1 MTPSESSGKSG
12 QLNKKDKMF
21 TPDSTDAGG
30 KPAKPAAKK
39 PAKKR
44 ARKKAAKK
52 GDKRSSEKA
61 GVGNAAAPKDVRV
74 PDSVL
79 IPKGD
84 TTPADPGTKVSTTG
98 PEVQGDKTQQII
110 DVRNGLAVHV
120 SLIEG
125 VALTPEIDGRL
136 VYVQC
141 GPTTDTMTVMMAKK
155 KFAVK
160 KDGTVIY
167 NALGFDDVPGG
178 DFDMLDIVKLVE
190 HNNK

>member
-1 MTPSESSGKSG
+1 
-12 QLNKKDKMF
+12 MF

-30 KPAKPAAKK
+30 KPAKKTPAKK
-39 PAKKR
+39 PAKKA
-44 ARKKAAKK
+44 ARKTARKARAGKP
-52 GDKRSSEKA
+52 SAEKA

-74 PDSVL
+74 PDAVL

-84 TTPADPGTKVSTTG
+84 VAPADPGTKVSTTG

-120 SLIEG
+120 SVIEG
-125 VALTPEIDGRL
+125 KALTPDTDGRL
-136 VYVQC
+136 VCVVC
-141 GPTTDTMTVMMAKK
+141 GPTTDLNTVAQARK

-167 NALGFDDVPGG
+167 NSLGFDDVPGG
-178 DFDMLDIVKLVE
+178 DFDMLDILKLVE